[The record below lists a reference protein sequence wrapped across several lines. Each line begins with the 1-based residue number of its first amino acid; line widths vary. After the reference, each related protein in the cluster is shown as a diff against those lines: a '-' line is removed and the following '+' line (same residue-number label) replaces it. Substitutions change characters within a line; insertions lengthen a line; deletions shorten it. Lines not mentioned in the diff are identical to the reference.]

1 MKLSTAATLK
11 YSGSE
16 IFNSIAILEGEASP
30 RWSFKYDNFDHDP
43 TPDVLVLGMYRHP
56 NTGNNLVGAINL
68 RYLNKRQ
75 IEQLQKILPQLHRTK
90 NLKRRYY
97 MGISLLPE
105 VFEHYYRTYNAEHI
119 RDLKRGA
126 IYPKYGILKT
136 ATNYIKKKAADAF
149 KTKQQREKEAVP
161 QYPNDIADID
171 SRIDRAVRQVAQAD
185 PTEVPSKDI
194 ATAQSDVR
202 RQQSEPERSV
212 NQQDVL
218 GQRAIEKAK
227 QIQQQKRKIDQGLA
241 IAPDQKI
248 QQAYRSD
255 QQEVNDQLRP
265 IRQAAPTEPDDLEPT
280 GQEQAPIQQQAIEPD
295 IQQAEKLTDKID
307 VNTNDTEDLNPQM
320 ESIRYWSPSL
330 NRYITEIISL

>member
-1 MKLSTAATLK
+1 MKLSTAATLE

-75 IEQLQKILPQLHRTK
+75 IEQLQKILPQLHQTK

-136 ATNYIKKKAADAF
+136 AANYVKKKAANVF
-149 KTKQQREKEAVP
+149 KTRKQREADALP

-171 SRIDRAVRQVAQAD
+171 SRIDQAVRQVAQANPD
-185 PTEVPSKDI
+185 EVPQQDI
-194 ATAQSDVR
+194 AAAQKDVR
-202 RQQSEPERSV
+202 RQQNEPERSV
-212 NQQDVL
+212 AQQDIL
-218 GQRAIEKAK
+218 GQRAVDKAK
-227 QIQQQKRKIDQGLA
+227 QVQQQKRKADQGMALT
-241 IAPDQKI
+241 PDQKT
-248 QQAYRSD
+248 QQAYQAD
-255 QQEVNDQLRP
+255 QQEINNQLRP
-265 IRQAAPTEPDDLEPT
+265 IKQITQPTQPETAQTIPRQPEEQIPVEPDLEN
-280 GQEQAPIQQQAIEPD
+280 
-295 IQQAEKLTDKID
+295 AEEITDKID
-307 VNTNDTEDLNPQM
+307 INTNDTEDLDPQM

-330 NRYITEIISL
+330 NRYITEIISI